1 MKQGYVYVLSLED
14 DCSPNMLPNIRG
26 SYLVLRIGRSH
37 KMPRTWPP
45 AALPA
50 TCAPLAT
57 LPA

>member
-1 MKQGYVYVLSLED
+1 MTTYINIINNIY
-14 DCSPNMLPNIRG
+14 SPNMLPNIRG

-45 AALPA
+45 AALPG